1 MFGSEF
7 ETLAPKICIFG
18 MSHAFMFAEAN
29 PTLCMLAEMLAG
41 SSNDYTVLD
50 LQH

>member
-1 MFGSEF
+1 MFWIFGNSSS
-7 ETLAPKICIFG
+7 KICIFG

-41 SSNDYTVLD
+41 RSNDYIVLD